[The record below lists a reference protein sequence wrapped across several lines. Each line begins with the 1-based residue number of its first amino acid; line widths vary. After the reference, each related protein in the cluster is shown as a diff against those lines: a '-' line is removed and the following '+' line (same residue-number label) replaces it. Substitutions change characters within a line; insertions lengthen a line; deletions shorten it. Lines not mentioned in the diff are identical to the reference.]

1 MDTAVVVDK
10 AVVDQAV
17 EAAPA
22 VEAKVAPFDPSNDTM
37 DRLVNNAKNPHVI
50 VKNLVTVIVK
60 NLAIVQ
66 PHLLSLEPRRNRCAA
81 VVANQDIK
89 RMLASANTTLTETL

>member
-1 MDTAVVVDK
+1 MDTAVVVVDK

-37 DRLVNNAKNPHVI
+37 DRLYGY
-50 VKNLVTVIVK
+50 
-60 NLAIVQ
+60 
-66 PHLLSLEPRRNRCAA
+66 
-81 VVANQDIK
+81 IK
-89 RMLASANTTLTETL
+89 T